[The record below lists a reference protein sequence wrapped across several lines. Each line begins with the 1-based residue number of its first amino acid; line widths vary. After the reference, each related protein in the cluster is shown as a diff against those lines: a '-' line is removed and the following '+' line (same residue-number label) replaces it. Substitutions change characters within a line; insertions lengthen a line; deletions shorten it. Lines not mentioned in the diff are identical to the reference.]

1 MDFFSGL
8 VIAGLIGRTIWEAL
22 KESPEEKNVRE
33 REERIRREHIA
44 DEEEKERKK
53 LEAEEAERKER
64 EKPFETSLECFQKQY
79 VSYARIA
86 TYNSCPRRFKLIYLD
101 KKIGYGFNERWYRGG
116 KAFHE
121 IMEDYLSKHV
131 GSVISSLDYN
141 EFIRKRMRYFNKMRH
156 IDGKKLRKGFRFTCR
171 TFPKDVEIFAVEKEL
186 SFKANNI
193 NFYGIVDLVLKYP
206 DGKIEIVDYKTGF
219 GLPVKEQLEIYS
231 IPFTQYQDF
240 SKVNFRVICPYKQ
253 SHYRWSLD
261 REKMTERRQHILGI
275 VNTIINDSNFDPSI
289 SSACSRC
296 SVGYACKYSEI
307 YKETKRVS
315 GKKNKLTR
323 LTSAYEWK
331 KGVMPPKIKN
341 QRLKSKENKTNTRK
355 GRGSSYS
362 YSQAKNRYE
371 CFKTRRP
378 IQVGEYH
385 FVNRHGKRFCVDTF
399 KELYPEIA
407 KQLMEKRKETSVDK
421 RTDVLE
427 PLRHSYVGSSVT
439 KIFHRADKTCGKNVW
454 IVNLIRFNSRARAID
469 SGYKPCNKCKP

>member
-1 MDFFSGL
+1 MDFFGGL
-8 VIAGLIGRTIWEAL
+8 LIAGLIGKSILDAL
-22 KESPEEKNVRE
+22 EDRS
-33 REERIRREHIA
+33 ERIRIREQQQRID
-44 DEEEKERKK
+44 DERELKRFEAAEAKR
-53 LEAEEAERKER
+53 EAEQKER

-86 TYNSCPRRFKLIYLD
+86 TYNSCPHRFKLIYLD
-101 KKIGYGFNERWYRGG
+101 KKSGDGFKERWYGG
-116 KAFHE
+116 GQGFHT
-121 IMEDYLSKHV
+121 IMEDYFRVQLQLGRRLKSGLEYKEV
-131 GSVISSLDYN
+131 IKGSQWYFKQVYDERRKN
-141 EFIRKRMRYFNKMRH
+141 RRKRV
-156 IDGKKLRKGFRFTCR
+156 RFTCR
-171 TFPKDVEIFAVEKEL
+171 TFPNDVEIVAVEKEL
-186 SFKANNI
+186 SFKVNNI

-206 DGKIEIVDYKTGF
+206 DGTIEIVDYKTGL

-240 SKVNFRVICPYKQ
+240 SKVDFRVICPDRQ

-275 VNTIINDSNFDPSI
+275 VNTIINDSNFAPSI

-331 KGVMPPKIKN
+331 KGVMPPKIKD
-341 QRLKSKENKTNTRK
+341 QRLKSNKNKTNKRK
-355 GRGSSYS
+355 SSGLSYS
-362 YSQAKNRYE
+362 YSQAKNKYE

-385 FVNRHGKRFCVDTF
+385 FVNRHGKRLCVDAF
-399 KELYPEIA
+399 KELYPERA
-407 KQLMEKRKETSVDK
+407 KQLMEKRKEASVAK
-421 RTDVLE
+421 RRDILD
-427 PLRHSYVGSSVT
+427 PLHYYYVGSSVT
-439 KIFHRADKTCGKNVW
+439 KFFHRSDKTCGKNIW
-454 IVNLIRFNSRARAID
+454 QKFLIRFKSRTDAIYR
-469 SGYKPCNKCKP
+469 GYKPCIKCKP